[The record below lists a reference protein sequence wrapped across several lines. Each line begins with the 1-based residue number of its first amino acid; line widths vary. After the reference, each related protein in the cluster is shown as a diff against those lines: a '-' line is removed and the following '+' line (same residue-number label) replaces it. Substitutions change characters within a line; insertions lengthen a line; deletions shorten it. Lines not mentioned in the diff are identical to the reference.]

1 MSRPPSR
8 TPSPRVQ
15 LPLLDRLID
24 DAPERA
30 ADAPLSPGEALV
42 ALRRSVRRDLE
53 ALLNARRRW
62 RSWSPALTELR
73 TSSVGYGIPD
83 FVAGAMNDPRQRDAL
98 RIEIEATIRRFEPRF
113 ASVSVFALETQN
125 PLEPR
130 LRLRIEAVLNAEPV
144 HEAVTFDTVVDAST
158 AEVTVRLPG
167 ERVPGE
173 RADV

>member
-1 MSRPPSR
+1 MSKPPSR
-8 TPSPRVQ
+8 APSPRVQ

-24 DAPERA
+24 DAPEQQI
-30 ADAPLSPGEALV
+30 DPPLSPGEALA

-62 RSWSPALTELR
+62 RFWSPSLTELR

-83 FVAGAMNDPRQRDAL
+83 FTAGTLNDPRQRETL
-98 RIEIEATIRRFEPRF
+98 RAEIEATIRRFEPRF
-113 ASVSVFALETQN
+113 ASLSVFALEAQN

-144 HEAVTFDTVVDAST
+144 HEAVTFDTMVDAST
-158 AEVTVRLPG
+158 AEVMV
-167 ERVPGE
+167 RVPGE